1 MDGMP
6 PSDGRN
12 ASNAHLRDD
21 GGVVDVSA
29 VAPPVH
35 TRLLL
40 QVAEVNVPPG
50 NESPSREVPDHVQPE
65 PAAAAQLLL
74 PVHHLTATGTPTALG
89 SLNLT
94 HNAHTDRNAAHGTI
108 KVLLRNNNKRFWQE
122 LEPER

>member
-1 MDGMP
+1 MF
-6 PSDGRN
+6 S
-12 ASNAHLRDD
+12 SNAHLGHD
-21 GGVVDVSA
+21 GGLVDVSA
-29 VAPPVH
+29 VAPTVH
-35 TRLLL
+35 TRLLR
-40 QVAEVNVPPG
+40 QVAEVHLHG
-50 NESPSREVPDHVQPE
+50 GSESQSREVPDHVQPE